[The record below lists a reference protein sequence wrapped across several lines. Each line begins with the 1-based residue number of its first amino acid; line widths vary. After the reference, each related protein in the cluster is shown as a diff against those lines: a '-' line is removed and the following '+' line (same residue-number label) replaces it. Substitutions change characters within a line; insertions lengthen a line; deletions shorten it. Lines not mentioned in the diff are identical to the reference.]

1 MIQPER
7 KIRDNDYNGRYF
19 HEHGFVH
26 KEKKL
31 FQQMSKDDSR
41 TTDVFR
47 SVFRRYANII
57 VSND

>member
-1 MIQPER
+1 MTTMDVFPRQNE
-7 KIRDNDYNGRYF
+7 YF